1 MMGRLVAVVLLG
13 GAFLAASNASAE
25 QVEVIALGGFNGL
38 ARLERNGA
46 PRAGIVLVPGG
57 DGVIGLSQDGSI
69 RYRGNQLVRTQG
81 AYANAGLA
89 ALVVDQGVPLGAAVA
104 ALRQRGVKKVTLAG
118 TSRGTLRIAEQIGG
132 LSGHE
137 RPDAVVFTAGFYDRD
152 GGNSN
157 VQEFIRSPQVL
168 PPTMV
173 VHHRNDGCRVTPP
186 VGVAQFAKWAGSKAR
201 IVWLNGGT
209 TKGNP
214 CEAQSYHGFLG
225 LDGQVVATIAGFAR

>member
-1 MMGRLVAVVLLG
+1 MIGRLVAVALLG
-13 GAFLAASNASAE
+13 GVVLATSNASAG

-38 ARLERNGA
+38 ARLERNGT
-46 PRAGIVLVPGG
+46 PRSGIVLVPGG

-89 ALVVDQGVPLGAAVA
+89 ALVVDQGVSLGAAVA

-118 TSRGTLRIAEQIGG
+118 TSRGTMRIAEQIGR
-132 LSGHE
+132 LSGAE

-152 GGNSN
+152 GGNEN
-157 VQEFIRSPQVL
+157 VQEFIGSPNAL
-168 PPTMV
+168 PPTMI
-173 VHHRNDGCRVTPP
+173 VHHRYDGCQVTPP
-186 VGVAQFAKWAGSKAR
+186 VGVAQFAKWAGGKAR
-201 IVWLNGGT
+201 IVWLTGGT

-225 LDGQVVATIAGFAR
+225 LDGQVVATVAGFAR